1 MRTSSDCLNVFPA
14 SKSLLLSLLLLLPL
28 WGCSQNPPTASN
40 SSSQSLGQ
48 EQTAQGDQGK
58 SIRAMKHA
66 MGTTTIEGSPK
77 RVVVLTNEATDNVLA
92 LGVKPVGAV
101 QSWMVNP
108 YYDYIAADMRG
119 VPVVGQELEPSL
131 EKIATL
137 QPDLIVGSKVRHQ
150 QVYAQL
156 SAIAAH

>member
-1 MRTSSDCLNVFPA
+1 
-14 SKSLLLSLLLLLPL
+14 
-28 WGCSQNPPTASN
+28 
-40 SSSQSLGQ
+40 
-48 EQTAQGDQGK
+48 
-58 SIRAMKHA
+58 MKHA